1 MERMSSDGGSSIK
14 RRSLSMSSHR
24 SHHTDNGIDCE
35 SVSEAGDIGDRALP
49 SRRFSQSNSFH
60 SENGGGGGGVVSIP
74 QELHT
79 LHPNSSVRPLP
90 HQLSST
96 PPLST
101 DARVGSQD
109 SKFVSTLHSTVHTSC
124 HVIVICDISFLMF
137 AD

>member
-24 SHHTDNGIDCE
+24 SHHTDNDIDCE

-49 SRRFSQSNSFH
+49 SRRFSESNSFR
-60 SENGGGGGGVVSIP
+60 SENGGGGGVVSIP
-74 QELHT
+74 HELHR

-109 SKFVSTLHSTVHTSC
+109 SKFVRTLQ
-124 HVIVICDISFLMF
+124 
-137 AD
+137 